1 MTQKKSVG
9 DKIQMSAVVIIGS
22 LSGIGRTIAFLTA
35 RDGLVVL
42 VGRSREALDELAAE
56 IGGTGRRAIALSI
69 DLPEPVSV
77 KRIADALAERQL
89 DGTNLSIVPASA
101 CSALKL
107 GPIGLSN

>member
-1 MTQKKSVG
+1 LSATKFKL
-9 DKIQMSAVVIIGS
+9 SAVVII
-22 LSGIGRTIAFLTA
+22 
-35 RDGLVVL
+35 
-42 VGRSREALDELAAE
+42 EPYPELAVQSLFSPRATDSSFSWDARAKRSMNWLPE